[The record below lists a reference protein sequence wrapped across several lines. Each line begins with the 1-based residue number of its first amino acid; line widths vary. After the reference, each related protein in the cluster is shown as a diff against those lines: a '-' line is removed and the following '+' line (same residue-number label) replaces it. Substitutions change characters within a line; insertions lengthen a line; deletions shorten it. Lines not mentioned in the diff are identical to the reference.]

1 MRDRREL
8 VRGAAA
14 VLAAAGLGRTLLG
27 DAGAAERPTQF
38 AKLGQRIPK
47 FQAPL
52 LGGGVLRDGDFKG
65 RWSVVLFWGAWC
77 PDCVADAP
85 HTAALARAIAQ
96 DPSLRFLSVHVD
108 NRFGRWKDIN
118 AFYAEQGFSLPT
130 ALDPDRAVFKAWGV
144 TWTPTYLVVGPDRVI
159 RDFRT
164 DFSVLP
170 GDQGIK
176 QYLRDI
182 AALKKSLR

>member
-1 MRDRREL
+1 MLRREVL
-8 VRGAAA
+8 GAGA
-14 VLAAAGLGRTLLG
+14 VLAASAGLALLG
-27 DAGAAERPTQF
+27 TARAAERPTHF
-38 AKLGQRIPK
+38 AGLNKRIPK

-52 LGGGVLRDGDFKG
+52 LDGGVLRDSDFKG

-96 DPSLRFLSVHVD
+96 DPSLRFVTVHVD
-108 NRFGRWKDIN
+108 NRFGRWKGIKE
-118 AFYAEQGFSLPT
+118 FYAEQNFSLPT

-144 TWTPTYLVVGPDRVI
+144 SWTPTYLVVGPDRVI

-170 GDQGIK
+170 GDQGVK
-176 QYLRDI
+176 HYLRDI
-182 AALKKSLR
+182 AALKKSVKA

>member
-1 MRDRREL
+1 MLRRDVL
-8 VRGAAA
+8 GAGAI
-14 VLAAAGLGRTLLG
+14 LAASAGLALLG
-27 DAGAAERPTQF
+27 TARAAERPTRF
-38 AKLGQRIPK
+38 ANLNKKIPK
-47 FQAPL
+47 FEVPL
-52 LGGGVLRDGDFKG
+52 LEGGVMRDADFKG
-65 RWSVVLFWGAWC
+65 KWSVVLFWGAWC

-85 HTAALARAIAQ
+85 HTAALASAIAQ
-96 DPSLRFLSVHVD
+96 DPSLRFVTVHVD
-108 NRFGRWKDIN
+108 NRFGRWKGIKE
-118 AFYAEQGFSLPT
+118 FYAEQKFSLPT

-144 TWTPTYLVVGPDRVI
+144 SWTPTYLVVGPDRVI

-182 AALKKSLR
+182 SALKKSVKA